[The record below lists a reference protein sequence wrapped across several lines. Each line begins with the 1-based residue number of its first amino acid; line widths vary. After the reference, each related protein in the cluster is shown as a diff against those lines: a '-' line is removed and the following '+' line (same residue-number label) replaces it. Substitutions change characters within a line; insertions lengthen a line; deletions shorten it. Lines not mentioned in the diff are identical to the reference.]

1 MCFLNKDGINVDIV
15 TKAGVCVC
23 VISSEIQCNSK
34 TVVK

>member
-15 TKAGVCVC
+15 TKSGVCD
-23 VISSEIQCNSK
+23 IFRIQFNSK